1 MAVRSYPNNYFAWYN
16 DDDRIAIICID
27 SGGSSCSL
35 SQYTNKTDCEDN
47 GGTWNVA
54 GTTSKE
60 KYDTYQG
67 SDVTDG
73 IRLTYRAKYEEVT
86 SIDDDLKTNAGLD
99 SGMHNSVLCYIK
111 SRLYE
116 DAGNFEQAQYFRKMY
131 ETQIKKFRSRRSG
144 VRQLAVSRL

>member
-16 DDDRIAIICID
+16 DDDRIAIVVLD
-27 SGGSSCSL
+27 
-35 SQYTNKTDCEDN
+35 
-47 GGTWNVA
+47 
-54 GTTSKE
+54 TTSTSGEKTKE
-60 KYDTYQG
+60 KYDTWQNSG
-67 SDVTDG
+67 DDITDG

-116 DAGNFEQAQYFRKMY
+116 DSGNFEQAQYFRKMY
-131 ETQIKKFRSRRSG
+131 EIQIKKFRSRRSG